1 MVRGQGWSSLVTQTL
16 PHSNKKAFFEAIAD
30 ARWLFTG
37 ITSLP
42 FLSVYDKRMP
52 KKKKLD
58 GRQKVM
64 RDFALAAAERGQYFF
79 YVLIREPLAPLDRGN
94 KYEDPLAE
102 ALGEVGEVVAAAPN
116 SAQAIRLSIAALM

>member
-1 MVRGQGWSSLVTQTL
+1 M
-16 PHSNKKAFFEAIAD
+16 
-30 ARWLFTG
+30 
-37 ITSLP
+37 
-42 FLSVYDKRMP
+42 YDKWMP

-64 RDFALAAAERGQYFF
+64 RDFALVAAERGQYFF